1 MLFKHQEEG
10 IQFLGVAKKA
20 ILADSMGL
28 GKTRQA
34 IIAAG
39 NTKESV
45 LVVCPASLKENWARE
60 IRAAEQPGDILIVD
74 GSKTYTYYEED
85 YPDGATECV
94 EWLIVNYDVLDRY
107 KPEDLERFN
116 VAILDEAH
124 YIKNASTNRTKAAL
138 EIVAKM
144 EYVYLLTGTP
154 VLNRPEELYTLLK
167 AIGHQLGKSW
177 FKYIMRYCNATKREF
192 LRWVTLPNGARER
205 KLVSFWDTN
214 GASNLDELAVKIS
227 DSYLR
232 RTKDELGDKIPA
244 KIVDTIKI
252 DLSPEYRDKYQ
263 SAWQVYMDYLKN
275 DPEGIN
281 KTKIINAQMAR
292 HLIELGK
299 LKQVASLSKLDRMTE
314 DIVGIV
320 EQGEKVLVFSQY
332 TKTIEQLKDRLAPK
346 KIKVVTLTGS
356 DDMTARQKAV
366 DAIQDG
372 DATVFIGNIQAAGV
386 GLTLT
391 AANTV
396 LFADM
401 AWTPALNEQAEDRA
415 HRIGQHKQVNVHYYL
430 AKQTVDEDIAELL
443 GVKREIIAKILSGQ
457 SGSSK
462 DITADLIRRIVE
474 KNRTQVIH

>member
-10 IQFLGVAKKA
+10 IEFLTLAKKA
-20 ILADSMGL
+20 ILADAMGL

-39 NTKESV
+39 KTGKSV

-60 IRAAEQPGDILIVD
+60 IRAAEEPGDITIAD
-74 GSKTYTYYEED
+74 GNKVYGYYED
-85 YPDGATECV
+85 DGEYQKT
-94 EWLIVNYDVLDRY
+94 WLIMNYDILDRY
-107 KPEDLERFN
+107 DAEAFSTYG
-116 VAILDEAH
+116 VVIFDEAH
-124 YIKNASTNRTKAAL
+124 YIKNPRTKRTKAAL
-138 EIVAKM
+138 KIVDTM

-154 VLNRPEELYTLLK
+154 VLNRPEELFTLLK

-177 FKYIMRYCNATKREF
+177 YRYVMRYCNATKREF
-192 LRWVTLPNGARER
+192 WRWATLPNGARER
-205 KLVSFWDTN
+205 KLVSFLDTN

-232 RTKDELGDKIPA
+232 RTKDELGDKLPA
-244 KIVDTIKI
+244 KIIDTIKV
-252 DLSPEYRDKYQ
+252 DLNNEYRDKYQ
-263 SAWQVYMDYLKN
+263 SAWQVYMDYLEN
-275 DPEGIN
+275 DPDGANME
-281 KTKIINAQMAR
+281 KIVNAQMTR

-299 LKQVASLSKLDRMTE
+299 LKQVASLSKLDRIAE
-314 DIVGIV
+314 DIIDIV

-332 TKTIEQLKDRLAPK
+332 TQTVEQLKARLVAK

-356 DDMTARQKAV
+356 DDMSARQKAV
-366 DAIQDG
+366 DAIQEG

-415 HRIGQHKQVNVHYYL
+415 HRIGQHKQVNVHYYI
-430 AKQTVDEDIAELL
+430 AKNTVDEDIAELL

-457 SGSSK
+457 EGSSK
-462 DITADLIRRIVE
+462 DITADLIKRIVE
-474 KNRTQVIH
+474 KNRAQVIH